1 MFAIAVDSKGVVYA
15 GTSPDGKVYRIENG
29 KATEY
34 FAPKARYI
42 WSLAVAPDGALY
54 VGTGDKGKVF
64 RVTGRDQGEL
74 YYDTGQS
81 HITGLAVD
89 SQGRLLAGTEPNGI
103 LYRITAKD
111 KAFVLYDAN
120 LPEIRAIVP
129 MPDGTVYAA
138 ALGGSIAKRA
148 QSANQAAQGGS
159 SPVVTSS
166 ATTTITVEAQ
176 AGPTKSNRPIP
187 NRSSANRRRRRHAAG
202 EHPVHPGGGCLRRRE
217 IGGLPHQSGQHRRD
231 AVEFQGRERLRPAG
245 AGKADPLL
253 DR

>member
-1 MFAIAVDSKGVVYA
+1 MARSTPPPATAAASIASIRPASPRSCGPPSSRKSSPSPWTRPGVVYA

-29 KATEY
+29 TATEY
-34 FAPKARYI
+34 FAPQARYI
-42 WSLAVAPDGALY
+42 WSLAVGPDGVLY
-54 VGTGDKGKVF
+54 VGTGDQGKVF
-64 RVTGRDQGEL
+64 RVEGPGKGEL
-74 YYDTGQS
+74 YYETGQS

-138 ALGGSIAKRA
+138 ALGGSVAKQA
-148 QSANQAAQGGS
+148 QSRRAGLAERYVATAAA
-159 SPVVTSS
+159 

-176 AGPTKSNRPIP
+176 SNTP
-187 NRSSANRRRRRHAAG
+187 RR
-202 EHPVHPGGGCLRRRE
+202 
-217 IGGLPHQSGQHRRD
+217 
-231 AVEFQGRERLRPAG
+231 
-245 AGKADPLL
+245 
-253 DR
+253 